1 MIARILIVRRMKV
14 IRKTLTG
21 GIARIQWLLS
31 IAAALAFISGYIIA
45 IITGVWWADHD
56 GLVLTLVLLGMVVG
70 LLNITGREIIPY
82 LIAAVALVV
91 VGSFEAFTPLN
102 EVRNGLGNDLNDI
115 VRLMAIF
122 TAPAAV
128 IQAIRAGVVLSAPD
142 RKQDR

>member
-1 MIARILIVRRMKV
+1 M
-14 IRKTLTG
+14 IRKALTG
-21 GIARIQWLLS
+21 GIARIQWGLS
-31 IAAALAFISGYIIA
+31 IAAALAFICGYIIA
-45 IITGVWWADHD
+45 IITGIWWPDHD
-56 GLVLTLVLLGMVVG
+56 GLILTLVVLGMVVG
-70 LLNITGREIIPY
+70 LLNITGREIMPY
-82 LIAAVALVV
+82 LVAAIALVV

-102 EVRNGLGNDLNDI
+102 EVRSGLGNDLNDI

>member
-1 MIARILIVRRMKV
+1 V
-14 IRKTLTG
+14 IKKTLTG

-31 IAAALAFISGYIIA
+31 IAAALAFIAGYILA
-45 IITGVWWADHD
+45 IITGVWWDDHD
-56 GLVLTLVLLGMVVG
+56 GLILTLVVLGMVVG
-70 LLNITGREIIPY
+70 LLNITGKEIVPY
-82 LIAAVALVV
+82 LVAAIALVV

-102 EVRNGLGNDLNDI
+102 EVRRGLGDKLNDI

-142 RKQDR
+142 RKQDS

>member
-1 MIARILIVRRMKV
+1 M

-21 GIARIQWLLS
+21 GVARIQWLLS
-31 IAAALAFISGYIIA
+31 IAAALAFIAGYIIA
-45 IITGVWWADHD
+45 IITGVWWPDHD
-56 GLVLTLVLLGMVVG
+56 GLILTLVVLGMVVG

-82 LIAAVALVV
+82 LVAAIALVV

-102 EVRNGLGNDLNDI
+102 EVRRGLGNDLNDI

-128 IQAIRAGVVLSAPD
+128 IQAIRAGVVLAAPD
-142 RKQDR
+142 RKQDS

>member
-1 MIARILIVRRMKV
+1 MKV

-21 GIARIQWLLS
+21 GLARIQWLLS
-31 IAAALAFISGYIIA
+31 IAAALAFISGYILA
-45 IITGVWWADHD
+45 IVTGVWWPGHD
-56 GLVLTLVLLGMVVG
+56 GLILTLVVLGMVVG
-70 LLNITGREIIPY
+70 LLNITGKEIVPY
-82 LIAAVALVV
+82 LVAAIALVV

-102 EVRNGLGNDLNDI
+102 EVRRGLGDDLNDI